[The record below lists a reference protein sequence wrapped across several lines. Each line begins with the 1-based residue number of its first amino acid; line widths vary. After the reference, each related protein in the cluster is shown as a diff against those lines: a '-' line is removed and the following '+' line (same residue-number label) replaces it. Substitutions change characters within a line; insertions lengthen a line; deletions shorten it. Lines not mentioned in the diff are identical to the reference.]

1 MEKIRKIQ
9 HNSSKKKTKLFI
21 SDPKL
26 CQFGPIWE
34 KNKFYEKIALCQSFT
49 VTKP

>member
-26 CQFGPIWE
+26 GQFGPIWE
-34 KNKFYEKIALCQSFT
+34 KKKFYEKIALCQSFT